1 MTTPLSRR
9 AALRGLGTAVALP
22 WLEAMVPSFA
32 RGAMANAA
40 ANGPLRM
47 AFFYVPN
54 GVHMQDWTP
63 RSEGSDWEVPEIL
76 KPLAAFKDDM
86 LVLTGLAQENGEAK
100 GDGPGDHARAL
111 ATFLTGAH
119 PKKTD
124 GADIKVG

>member
-1 MTTPLSRR
+1 MSRPLSRR
-9 AALRGLGTAVALP
+9 TVLRGLGTAIALP
-22 WLEAMVPSFA
+22 WLEAMTPAFA
-32 RGAMANAA
+32 RGAAAA
-40 ANGPLRM
+40 ANHPLRM

-63 RSEGSDWEVPEIL
+63 KAEGSGFELPEIL
-76 KPLAAFKDDM
+76 KPMASFKDDL

-111 ATFLTGAH
+111 STFLTGVH

-124 GADIKVG
+124 